1 MANLN
6 FATPQAAKGHHVT
19 LCHWIQQS
27 VSPFGSVRTLS
38 AWRQYVQITSSARQ
52 TAGPYNHAMI
62 LTCDVIRREIEAGRV
77 LIDPFFADQVGPA
90 SIDLH
95 LGDEI
100 RVMHVGREPV
110 PVTDDVDYRTITDV
124 RSLETPYPLAP
135 GETIHGITRERITL
149 PGDIGGWLEGRSR
162 FARLGLMIHVTSG
175 FVQPG
180 VASRQ
185 VLEMSNVSGR
195 TLLIHA
201 GVRLLQIVLQR
212 CEGSAVYQGRFARQ
226 DNL

>member
-1 MANLN
+1 
-6 FATPQAAKGHHVT
+6 
-19 LCHWIQQS
+19 
-27 VSPFGSVRTLS
+27 
-38 AWRQYVQITSSARQ
+38 
-52 TAGPYNHAMI
+52 MI
-62 LTCDVIRREIEAGRV
+62 LTRDVIRREIAAGRV
-77 LIDPFFADQVGPA
+77 VIDPFVDDQVGPA

-100 RVMHVGREPV
+100 RVMHPGPAPV
-110 PVTDDVDYRTITDV
+110 PVTDDVDYRAITDV
-124 RSLETPYPLAP
+124 RSLATPYPLAP
-135 GETIHGITRERITL
+135 GETIHGITRERVTL

-195 TLLIHA
+195 TLVIHP

-212 CEGSAVYQGRFARQ
+212 CEGSAVYLGRFARQ

>member
-1 MANLN
+1 
-6 FATPQAAKGHHVT
+6 
-19 LCHWIQQS
+19 
-27 VSPFGSVRTLS
+27 
-38 AWRQYVQITSSARQ
+38 
-52 TAGPYNHAMI
+52 MI
-62 LTCDVIRREIEAGRV
+62 LTCDVIGREIEAGRV
-77 LIDPFFADQVGPA
+77 VIEPFFADQVGPA

-100 RVMHVGREPV
+100 RVMHAGARAGAGDGRGRLP
-110 PVTDDVDYRTITDV
+110 DDQR
-124 RSLETPYPLAP
+124 RALAP
-135 GETIHGITRERITL
+135 DTVSAGPRRDHPRHHPRAHHAAR
-149 PGDIGGWLEGRSR
+149 GGWLEGGSR

>member
-1 MANLN
+1 
-6 FATPQAAKGHHVT
+6 
-19 LCHWIQQS
+19 
-27 VSPFGSVRTLS
+27 
-38 AWRQYVQITSSARQ
+38 
-52 TAGPYNHAMI
+52 MI
-62 LTCDVIRREIEAGRV
+62 LTRDVIRREIEAGRV
-77 LIDPFFADQVGPA
+77 LIEPFFADQVGPA

-100 RVMHVGREPV
+100 RVMHTAREPV
-110 PVTDDVDYRTITDV
+110 PVTDEVDYQTLSDV
-124 RSLETPYPLAP
+124 RSLHAPYPLAP

-149 PGDIGGWLEGRSR
+149 PDDIGGWLEGRSR

-212 CEGSAVYQGRFARQ
+212 CEGSAKYQGRFALQ
-226 DNL
+226 EKL

>member
-1 MANLN
+1 MRWTRGAGIDHPHP
-6 FATPQAAKGHHVT
+6 ATRSRCSRARTGAGDRRRRLSDHRRAA
-19 LCHWIQQS
+19 
-27 VSPFGSVRTLS
+27 
-38 AWRQYVQITSSARQ
+38 
-52 TAGPYNHAMI
+52 
-62 LTCDVIRREIEAGRV
+62 
-77 LIDPFFADQVGPA
+77 
-90 SIDLH
+90 
-95 LGDEI
+95 
-100 RVMHVGREPV
+100 
-110 PVTDDVDYRTITDV
+110 
-124 RSLETPYPLAP
+124 ETPYPLAP

-180 VASRQ
+180 AATRQ

-212 CEGSAVYQGRFARQ
+212 CEGNAVYQGRFARQ
-226 DNL
+226 DKL

>member
-1 MANLN
+1 
-6 FATPQAAKGHHVT
+6 
-19 LCHWIQQS
+19 
-27 VSPFGSVRTLS
+27 
-38 AWRQYVQITSSARQ
+38 
-52 TAGPYNHAMI
+52 MI
-62 LTCDVIRREIEAGRV
+62 LTRDAIQREIDAGRV
-77 LIDPFFADQVGPA
+77 VIEPYFPDQIGPA

-100 RVMHVGREPV
+100 RVMHPGREPV
-110 PVTDDVDYRTITDV
+110 PVTDDVDYQTFTDV
-124 RSLETPYPLAP
+124 RLLDVPYALVP
-135 GETIHGITRERITL
+135 GETIHGITRERVTL

-180 VASRQ
+180 VSSRQ

-212 CEGSAVYQGRFARQ
+212 CEGSAIYQGRFAHQER
-226 DNL
+226 L

>member
-1 MANLN
+1 
-6 FATPQAAKGHHVT
+6 
-19 LCHWIQQS
+19 
-27 VSPFGSVRTLS
+27 
-38 AWRQYVQITSSARQ
+38 
-52 TAGPYNHAMI
+52 MI
-62 LTCDVIRREIEAGRV
+62 LTRDVIRREIEAGRV
-77 LIDPFFADQVGPA
+77 VIDPFFADQVGPA

-100 RVMHVGREPV
+100 RVMHTGHEPL
-110 PVTDDVDYRTITDV
+110 PEIDEVDYRTISEV
-124 RSLETPYPLAP
+124 RSLQTPYPLSP

-212 CEGSAVYQGRFARQ
+212 CEGSAVYRGRFARQ

>member
-1 MANLN
+1 
-6 FATPQAAKGHHVT
+6 
-19 LCHWIQQS
+19 
-27 VSPFGSVRTLS
+27 
-38 AWRQYVQITSSARQ
+38 
-52 TAGPYNHAMI
+52 MI
-62 LTCDVIRREIEAGRV
+62 LTRDVIRREIEAGRV
-77 LIDPFFADQVGPA
+77 VIDPFLAEQLGPA

-100 RVMHVGREPV
+100 RVMHTADEPV
-110 PVTDDVDYRTITDV
+110 PVTDEVDYRTITEV
-124 RSLETPYPLAP
+124 RSLQTPYPLSP

-226 DNL
+226 DKL